1 MSDRHADTSAV
12 TALLD
17 TLLARLSPA
26 GNWSSLA
33 STADAL
39 EVVIEVARGTVLAH
53 TLRAVHLEVTEPRPE
68 MWIGGRWPDSEG
80 FYLATMAARFEQLLD
95 SCDAVAALHRAGNH
109 HGGWAVLGQ
118 AADTLERLWMLTETL
133 VFDQPRD
140 EARRCAHAWYAF
152 TDAYDRLTPGTPVT
166 VHPFDAA
173 LSGDVGEDEDSSLGG
188 GRRHALPRAKD
199 LVAAI
204 DAGVR
209 LAQVYLP
216 AKLQL
221 DPGLDGGG
229 VDAVGVGI
237 DSPPMIAAQLHLAV
251 ELVHT
256 AAVSVDAAVEISLTH
271 RHR

>member
-1 MSDRHADTSAV
+1 MSGRRADAPGT

-17 TLLARLSPA
+17 TLIARLSPT
-26 GNWSSLA
+26 GTWSSLA
-33 STADAL
+33 GTLDAIEL
-39 EVVIEVARGTVLAH
+39 VIEAARGTVLAH

-95 SCDAVAALHRAGNH
+95 SCEAVAALHRAGNH
-109 HGGWAVLGQ
+109 RGGWAVLGQ
-118 AADTLERLWMLTETL
+118 AGDTLERLWMLTETL

-152 TDAYDRLTPGTPVT
+152 ADAYRRLTPGTPVT

-173 LSGDVGEDEDSSLGG
+173 LSGDVGEDEDTSLGD
-188 GRRHALPRAKD
+188 GRQHAPTRAKD

-209 LAQVYLP
+209 LTQVYLP

-221 DPGLDGGG
+221 DPGLDAGG
-229 VDAVGVGI
+229 VHTAGVGI
-237 DSPPMIAAQLHLAV
+237 DSPPMSAAQLHLA
-251 ELVHT
+251 LDLIHT
-256 AAVSVDAAVEISLTH
+256 AAVSVDAAVKISLTH